1 MENLTRFHDAHRPAR
16 LALALPSHR
25 MAGALV
31 LALARRRAVGPV
43 GADWARL
50 VTEGAHPAGLAR
62 ARARLS
68 VAADAVLALAALLAV
83 QSVLS
88 LRARLLAMT
97 ALPSRLTGTSSGDR
111 VTRGVVQAGTHSIA
125 T

>member
-1 MENLTRFHDAHRPAR
+1 
-16 LALALPSHR
+16 

-31 LALARRRAVGPV
+31 LALARGRAVGAV

-50 VTEGAHPAGLAR
+50 VTEGAHPARLAR

-83 QSVLS
+83 QAVLA
-88 LRARLLAMT
+88 LGARLLAMT
-97 ALPSRLTGTSSGDR
+97 SLPSRLTGTSSRDW
-111 VTRGVVQAGTHSIA
+111 VTRRVVQAGTHLIA

>member
-1 MENLTRFHDAHRPAR
+1 
-16 LALALPSHR
+16 

-31 LALARRRAVGPV
+31 LALARRRAVGAV

-50 VTEGAHPAGLAR
+50 VTEGAHPARLAR

-83 QSVLS
+83 QSVLA

-97 ALPSRLTGTSSGDR
+97 SLPSRLTGTSSGDR